1 MSDDKPH
8 LDPTK
13 ALADIQ
19 VMVRSALE
27 SADPVVMRHNLE
39 MILLSWR
46 RLCRA
51 GQKTPPKRS
60 SERDSKRP
68 VPETLLKPHPT
79 ACIIHSER
87 LIAWYG

>member
-39 MILLSWR
+39 MILTIVEKALPS
-46 RLCRA
+46 
-51 GQKTPPKRS
+51 GPENP
-60 SERDSKRP
+60 SE
-68 VPETLLKPHPT
+68 
-79 ACIIHSER
+79 AIFG
-87 LIAWYG
+87 A